1 MAQSKGKRG
10 ELWYHLLV
18 PAAGRHVLSFY
29 KRRVVTSPADDFLSD
44 DIYMDSKKGFSY
56 YTKRNIES
64 KIYYLKKKF
73 DREDLPM
80 KYLIMIARIFDKIE
94 KVLPWLNKSM
104 YREMGIDFLFN
115 KILLTI
121 GLDIQLPIFISKATK
136 RKNEEG
142 WYIIRSL
149 IYDDIHYIIYGGYV
163 SFL

>member
-29 KRRVVTSPADDFLSD
+29 KRRVVTNPADDFLSD
-44 DIYMDSKKGFSY
+44 DIYMDNKKGFSY

-64 KIYYLKKKF
+64 KIYYLKKNF

-80 KYLIMIARIFDKIE
+80 KYLIMIARIFD
-94 KVLPWLNKSM
+94 
-104 YREMGIDFLFN
+104 

-149 IYDDIHYIIYGGYV
+149 IYDDIHYIIYGGYA